1 MPSSPFDL
9 QGSPSFPL
17 AHNEAARASVTGL
30 ISQNREHRGMGPL
43 PCLGPMSEALNRR
56 GHPPAPS
63 LSARIPRLTV
73 CGLHAHL
80 DHVLDAAVGMLLNH
94 GLDPYQGLDLL
105 RRVKVAL
112 THGHFTQAYL
122 IEGKLRPRAR
132 DHLPGCEPSV
142 PTPRAIK
149 GVHSQTGMDKE
160 TRGSP

>member
-17 AHNEAARASVTGL
+17 AHSEAARASVTGL
-30 ISQNREHRGMGPL
+30 ISQDRERRGMGPL
-43 PCLGPMSEALNRR
+43 PCLGPCAKGPEQAGSSTSPLSFCP
-56 GHPPAPS
+56 HPQA
-63 LSARIPRLTV
+63 TV

-122 IEGKLRPRAR
+122 TEGKLRPRAR

-142 PTPRAIK
+142 PTPRATE
-149 GVHSQTGMDKE
+149 GVHSQTGMDIE